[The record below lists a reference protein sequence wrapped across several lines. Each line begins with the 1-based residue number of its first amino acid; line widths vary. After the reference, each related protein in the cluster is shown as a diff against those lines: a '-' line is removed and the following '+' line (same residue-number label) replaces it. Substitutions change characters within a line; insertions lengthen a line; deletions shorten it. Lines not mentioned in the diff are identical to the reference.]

1 MRGRREEGQED
12 QEDQLN
18 EAVWQEK
25 QAEKEG
31 GGYGK
36 DEDTDN
42 IWETLDNGKEK
53 R

>member
-31 GGYGK
+31 G
-36 DEDTDN
+36 
-42 IWETLDNGKEK
+42 IWQRRRHGQYLGDA